1 MSNETPRPDPPLP
14 PIVTAHAFIAANP
27 QTPSD
32 IVPGLFHRQGKL
44 ALGGGSKTHKTWI
57 LADLALSVAA
67 GVPWLGFPT
76 VQGRVLY
83 INFEIH
89 DGFFARRLAAIC
101 EAKGI
106 TMPEAL
112 DLWNLRGHAAGYE
125 TLIPR
130 IYEMVKDTPYA
141 FIITDPMYKLYGNT
155 DENSAS
161 DVAKLFNGMEEL
173 TVYTGAGIAFGAHFS
188 KGNQAMKEAIDRIS
202 GSGVFSRDPDTILN
216 MTPHQEPN
224 CFTVDITMRNYPPRA
239 SFVIRWEMPLMRP
252 EPTFDPTLLRKTGG
266 RPLKFSPT
274 DLLDVLRGLGPFVSG
289 VEFFKAAHG
298 ELGISKSRFYVLAA
312 TLKGHAN
319 VKREGEG
326 WQFTS

>member
-1 MSNETPRPDPPLP
+1 MNNETPPLP
-14 PIVTAHAFIAANP
+14 PIVTASQLVAANP
-27 QTPSD
+27 APPAD

-67 GVPWLGFPT
+67 GVPWLTLPT

-89 DGFFARRLAAIC
+89 DGFFSRRLLAIC

-106 TMPEAL
+106 VMPEAL

-130 IYEMVKDTPYA
+130 IYEMVKDTPYL

-161 DVAKLFNGMEEL
+161 DVARLFNGMEEL

-216 MTPHQEPN
+216 MTPHQEAG
-224 CFTVDITMRNYPPRA
+224 CFTMDITMRNYPPRA
-239 SFVIRWEMPLMRP
+239 SFVIRWEMPLMQV

-266 RPLKFSPT
+266 RPVKFSPT
-274 DLLDVLRGLGPFVSG
+274 DLLDILRGMGPFDTGADFYKV
-289 VEFFKAAHG
+289 VHG
-298 ELGISKSRFYVLAA
+298 ELGISKTRFYVLLA
-312 TLKGHAN
+312 TLKQN
-319 VKREGEG
+319 EYVIREGER
-326 WQFTS
+326 WAYKH